1 MREEYIERKRVRE
14 SLKEGE
20 RERGSGRKREW
31 EKERDR
37 LIER

>member
-1 MREEYIERKRVRE
+1 MREEYIERKRGRE

-20 RERGSGRKREW
+20 RESGRKREW